1 MHSMKHVL
9 FVFFFLIT
17 SFTYAHAYFFAFAE
31 VEYDE
36 YNARVETTLVMTTH
50 DFESYLRKKNIIT
63 KELSF
68 YKSDSLVLKQVET
81 VILKHFSISN
91 PSVGALSLE
100 GFEIELT
107 GMIQVYLTAPILSPA
122 EGLDIQFDL
131 LMDDFKEQQNKLTFI
146 YRDQKTSYVYL
157 QNKRSQHIDFY

>member
-1 MHSMKHVL
+1 MKHVL
-9 FVFFFLIT
+9 FVFLILSSSY
-17 SFTYAHAYFFAFAE
+17 SFAHDYFFAFAE

-36 YNARVETTLVMTTH
+36 YNARVEATVVMTTH

-63 KELSF
+63 KELSY
-68 YKSDSLVLKQVET
+68 YKNDSLILKQVESE
-81 VILKHFSISN
+81 ILKHFSISN
-91 PSVGALSLE
+91 SSVGAFSLE

-131 LMDDFKEQQNKLTFI
+131 LMDEFKEQQNKLTFI

>member
-1 MHSMKHVL
+1 MLSMKQIL
-9 FVFFFLIT
+9 FVLLLLSST
-17 SFTYAHAYFFAFAE
+17 YSFSHDYFFAFAE

-36 YNARVETTLVMTTH
+36 YNARVEATLVMTTH
-50 DFESYLRKKNIIT
+50 DFESYLKKNNIIT

-68 YKSDSLVLKQVET
+68 YKNDSLVLKQVET
-81 VILKHFSISN
+81 EILKHFSLISE
-91 PSVGALSLE
+91 SVGALTLE

-107 GMIQVYLTAPILSPA
+107 GMIQVYLTAPILSPS

-131 LMDDFKEQQNKLTFI
+131 LMDEFKEQQNKLTFI

>member
-1 MHSMKHVL
+1 MKHILVVL
-9 FVFFFLIT
+9 FFLIA
-17 SFTYAHAYFFAFAE
+17 SATYAHEYFFAFAE

-36 YNARVETTLVMTTH
+36 YNSRVEATVVMTAH
-50 DFESYLRKKNIIT
+50 DFESYLKKEKIIT

-68 YKSDSLVLKQVET
+68 YKNDSVVMKRVENE
-81 VILKHFSISN
+81 ISKHFSIQST
-91 PSVGALSLE
+91 SIGTFTLE

-107 GMIQVYLTAPILSPA
+107 GMIQVYLTAPILSPPT
-122 EGLDIQFDL
+122 GLDIQFDL
-131 LMDDFKEQQNKLTFI
+131 LMDEFKEQQNKLTFI

>member
-1 MHSMKHVL
+1 MKHIL
-9 FVFFFLIT
+9 LVFSFFLI
-17 SFTYAHAYFFAFAE
+17 SFSHAHDYFFAFAE

-36 YNARVETTLVMTTH
+36 YNARVEATIVMTTH
-50 DFESYLRKKNIIT
+50 DFEAYLIKKNIIS

-68 YKSDSLVLKQVET
+68 YKNDSIILKQVENE
-81 VILKHFSISN
+81 ILQHFSLNSL
-91 PSVGALSLE
+91 SVGKLTME
-100 GFEIELT
+100 GFETQLT
-107 GMIQVYLTAPILSPA
+107 GMIQIYLTAPILSPS

>member
-1 MHSMKHVL
+1 MKHIL
-9 FVFFFLIT
+9 IVFSFFLI
-17 SFTYAHAYFFAFAE
+17 SFSHAHDYFFAFAE

-36 YNARVETTLVMTTH
+36 YNARVEATIVMTTH
-50 DFESYLRKKNIIT
+50 DFESYLMKNNVIS

-68 YKSDSLVLKQVET
+68 YKNDTLILKQVENE
-81 VILKHFSISN
+81 ILKHFTLNSS
-91 PSVGALSLE
+91 SVGKLTLE
-100 GFEIELT
+100 GFETQLT
-107 GMIQVYLTAPILSPA
+107 GMIQVYLTAPILSPS

-157 QNKRSQHIDFY
+157 QNKRSQHIDLY

>member
-1 MHSMKHVL
+1 MLSMKHIL
-9 FVFFFLIT
+9 FVCSFFLI
-17 SFTYAHAYFFAFAE
+17 SFSHAHDYFFAFAE

-36 YNARVETTLVMTTH
+36 YNARVEATLVMTTH
-50 DFESYLRKKNIIT
+50 DFESYLRKKNIIN
-63 KELSF
+63 KELSY
-68 YKSDSLVLKQVET
+68 YKNDSLVLKQVET
-81 VILKHFSISN
+81 EILKHFSISS
-91 PSVGALSLE
+91 PSIGALSLE

-131 LMDDFKEQQNKLTFI
+131 LMDEYKEQQNKLTFI